1 MRQIPFLLAATLA
14 ACAGGPPSRPGASGP
29 ATVPNV
35 PVARVDLE
43 RYAGTWY
50 EQARLPMYFQRKCV
64 ADTTAHY
71 GLNADGTVSVV
82 NRCRREDGGMQEAEG
97 IARTVGG
104 RTSTLE
110 VRFAPAWL
118 SWLPAVWGDYWVI
131 ALDEPGYRWAGRR
144 RRTTCGSSRVRHG
157 WTRRSWSACSCRRA
171 RWATRS
177 IGWWRHP
184 SPGNGERA
192 DGVPGDHGCASRRPA
207 G

>member
-1 MRQIPFLLAATLA
+1 MRHAPFLLLAATLA
-14 ACAGGPPSRPGASGP
+14 ACTGGPPARPGAPGA
-29 ATVPNV
+29 ATLPNV
-35 PVARVDLE
+35 PVGHVDLA

-118 SWLPAVWGDYWVI
+118 SWLPVVWGDYWVI
-131 ALDEPGYRWAGRR
+131 ALDEPGYRWAMVGAPKADYLWIL
-144 RRTTCGSSRVRHG
+144 SRSPRLDPTVLERLLVQ
-157 WTRRSWSACSCRRA
+157 ARA
-171 RWATRS
+171 MGYPVDRVVETPQS
-177 IGWWRHP
+177 
-184 SPGNGERA
+184 GER
-192 DGVPGDHGCASRRPA
+192 
-207 G
+207 

>member
-14 ACAGGPPSRPGASGP
+14 ACAGGPPARPGASGP

-131 ALDEPGYRWAGRR
+131 ALDEPGYRWAMVGAPKADYLWIL
-144 RRTTCGSSRVRHG
+144 SRSPRLDPTVLERLLVQ
-157 WTRRSWSACSCRRA
+157 ARA
-171 RWATRS
+171 MGYPVDRVVETPQS
-177 IGWWRHP
+177 
-184 SPGNGERA
+184 GER
-192 DGVPGDHGCASRRPA
+192 
-207 G
+207 